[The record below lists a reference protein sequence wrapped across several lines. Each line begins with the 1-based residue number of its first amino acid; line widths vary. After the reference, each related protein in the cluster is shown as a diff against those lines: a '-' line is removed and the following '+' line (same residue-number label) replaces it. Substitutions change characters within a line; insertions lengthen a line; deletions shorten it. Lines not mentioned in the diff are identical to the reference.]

1 MDLTLH
7 LRTRFEVFKGSDVWE
22 ETTLPR
28 TFPAHAT
35 ALLLC
40 DMWDDHWCKS
50 AARRCAALAHK
61 MNPII
66 ATARDR
72 GVHIIH
78 APSECMAFYQDT
90 PQRQHMVSLPVV
102 DPVPA
107 WDIDAPPLPID
118 DSDGGC
124 DDRPPCRTFHAWTRQ
139 HPAIAIEEPDAISD
153 SGLEVYRL
161 LRQRNIQTL
170 LVAGVHTNFCVLGRS
185 FGIRQMRR
193 WGVPCVLVRDLT
205 DALYNPAKPPYVS
218 HAEGTAL
225 VIRHIEQ
232 YWCPTIMS
240 DDLATPERDEA
251 MAVPCAATA
260 AASHGAAGV
269 LK

>member
-7 LRTRFEVFKGSDVWE
+7 LRTRFEVFKGSDEWE

-72 GVHIIH
+72 GVQIIH

-90 PQRQHMVSLPVV
+90 PQRQRMVSLPVV

-124 DDRPPCRTFHAWTRQ
+124 DDSPPCPTFHAWTRQ
-139 HPAIAIEEPDAISD
+139 HPAIAIAEPDAISD
-153 SGLEVYRL
+153 SGLKSTACCASATSKRCSSPACIPTSACSGA
-161 LRQRNIQTL
+161 RS
-170 LVAGVHTNFCVLGRS
+170 GSGR
-185 FGIRQMRR
+185 
-193 WGVPCVLVRDLT
+193 
-205 DALYNPAKPPYVS
+205 
-218 HAEGTAL
+218 
-225 VIRHIEQ
+225 
-232 YWCPTIMS
+232 
-240 DDLATPERDEA
+240 
-251 MAVPCAATA
+251 CAA
-260 AASHGAAGV
+260 GACSVSWCAI
-269 LK
+269 